1 MTKSLIRKPRSGDS
15 ELEPLDEAQ
24 REIDARI
31 EALKALPQQLELEMK
46 EEARTMPPPE
56 DLVDRQRQREFEE
69 KAARGQIRNERRTQ
83 GRSLF
88 LMFLLLAATAAMIAW
103 VITLAQQ

>member
-1 MTKSLIRKPRSGDS
+1 MTKTRKNRSVDPD
-15 ELEPLDEAQ
+15 LEPLDEAQ
-24 REIDARI
+24 RNLDARI
-31 EALKALPQQLELEMK
+31 AELEALPEQLELEML
-46 EEARTMPPPE
+46 EQERTMPPPE
-56 DLVDRQRQREFEE
+56 DLEDRRRQRDFEE

-103 VITLAQQ
+103 VIALAQR

>member
-1 MTKSLIRKPRSGDS
+1 MTKSRKSRDIDP

-24 REIDARI
+24 RDLDAKI
-31 EALKALPQQLELEMK
+31 AALKALPQQLELEML
-46 EEARTMPPPE
+46 EQERTMPPPE
-56 DLVDRQRQREFEE
+56 DLEDRKRVRDFEE

-83 GRSLF
+83 GRSLL

-103 VITLAQQ
+103 VITLAQR

>member
-1 MTKSLIRKPRSGDS
+1 MTKTRKARDADP

-24 REIDARI
+24 RDLDVRI
-31 EALKALPQQLELEMK
+31 AALEALPQQLELEMI
-46 EEARTMPPPE
+46 EQERTMPPPE
-56 DLVDRQRQREFEE
+56 DLEDRKRQRDFEE
-69 KAARGQIRNERRTQ
+69 KAARGQVRNERRTQ

-103 VITLAQQ
+103 VITLSQK